1 MTARPCIFFDLHGTL
16 GDPPGGDIADFVL
29 YPFAVDAL
37 RLLTAHGM
45 AVAILT
51 NQSGVAKGRMSL
63 CQCEGHAARLLSE
76 LKSKGCSVGGLYI
89 CLHRRADDCGCKKP
103 LPTLARRAAEE
114 LGVDLWASYVV
125 GDVGPNDM
133 LLARNIGAK
142 GILVRTG
149 FGERNL
155 GEFRHTWA
163 DYEADF
169 IAADAL
175 DAVRWI
181 LVDLGVAM

>member
-1 MTARPCIFFDLHGTL
+1 
-16 GDPPGGDIADFVL
+16 
-29 YPFAVDAL
+29 
-37 RLLTAHGM
+37 
-45 AVAILT
+45 
-51 NQSGVAKGRMSL
+51 
-63 CQCEGHAARLLSE
+63 
-76 LKSKGCSVGGLYI
+76 
-89 CLHRRADDCGCKKP
+89 
-103 LPTLARRAAEE
+103 LARRAAEE

-142 GILVRTG
+142 GILVKTG

-175 DAVRWI
+175 DAARWI
-181 LVDLGVAM
+181 LADVGKTM